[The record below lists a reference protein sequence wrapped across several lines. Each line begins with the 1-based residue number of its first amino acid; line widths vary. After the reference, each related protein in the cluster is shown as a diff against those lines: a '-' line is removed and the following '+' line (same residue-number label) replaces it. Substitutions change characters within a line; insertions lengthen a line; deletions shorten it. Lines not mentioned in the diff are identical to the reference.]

1 MVVNATH
8 KTVSLGWPRDASP
21 VRKVV
26 TATLVIPIALFV
38 LALVAT
44 VSSRDRRIV
53 ARFCPGRRLRCWSC
67 VVVTA
72 TGPGTR

>member
-26 TATLVIPIALFV
+26 TATLVIPIALLV
-38 LALVAT
+38 LVLVAILLVVVTVASLLVFALVALA
-44 VSSRDRRIV
+44 VLVMRGGDRHGSR
-53 ARFCPGRRLRCWSC
+53 
-67 VVVTA
+67 
-72 TGPGTR
+72 TR